1 MIIVLK
7 SLLLLCQ
14 PRSQQWRPNLRNYV
28 QKRIPKFLNVI
39 SKFPFLIIS
48 LIGLIL
54 CFYPEDYFSFSLRGE
69 KIGWTCFYIGVTA
82 VAFGS
87 SYYHLHPNDAALLWD
102 PLPFVPCILIPLMA
116 ILLPPMYTH
125 SAYWLWAC
133 LIFKL
138 DNLSVVLEI
147 VLVFE
152 NCRTLG
158 LMVNWWLIT
167 MLVPWH

>member
-1 MIIVLK
+1 LIVVK

-28 QKRIPKFLNVI
+28 QKRIPNFLNVI
-39 SKFPFLIIS
+39 SKFPFLISS

-54 CFYPEDYFSFSLRGE
+54 CFYPEDYFSFSLRGV

-102 PLPFVPCILIPLMA
+102 RLSMTIALFLCFLLVLLA
-116 ILLPPMYTH
+116 IYIGE
-125 SAYWLWAC
+125 LW
-133 LIFKL
+133 
-138 DNLSVVLEI
+138 V
-147 VLVFE
+147 
-152 NCRTLG
+152 
-158 LMVNWWLIT
+158 
-167 MLVPWH
+167 